1 MANLNLTV
9 EQVTLKLKNKELL
22 CQEKSGKSEVWQN
35 FDEIIDKK
43 E

>member
-22 CQEKSGKSEVWQN
+22 YQEKVEKVKFSK
-35 FDEIIDKK
+35 ILMK
-43 E
+43 